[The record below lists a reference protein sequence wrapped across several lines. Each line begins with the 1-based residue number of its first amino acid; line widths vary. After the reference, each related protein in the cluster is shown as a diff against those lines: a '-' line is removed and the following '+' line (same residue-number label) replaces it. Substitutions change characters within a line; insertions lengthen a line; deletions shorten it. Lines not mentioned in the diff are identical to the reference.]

1 MRIVRGV
8 LVLALVA
15 ILAVAVALVGLLA
28 VVTGRALPQATG
40 TARVAG
46 LGASVS
52 VVRDAAG
59 IAHITADSTH
69 DLFFAQ
75 GYVHASERMWQME
88 VWRHI
93 SSGRLSE
100 LFGES
105 QLDTDRF
112 IRTLGW
118 RVAAQ
123 RDLEAYSPATRAVL
137 DAYTE
142 GVNAWLDG
150 HRDSLGLA
158 FLASGDTPEPWTD
171 LDTVAWGKVQAW
183 NLGGNFDSEV
193 FRYLADAALGD
204 PARTDSLFPAYRPD
218 APVITPS
225 GLPGSGGAGAKR
237 TAIAAPRVV
246 AVPGTTATASAPAA
260 RSTSAAPAGAT
271 TRRLDAA
278 QSAAWR
284 SVAGLGQEALQIAG
298 LDAADGLASD
308 HGIGSNNWV
317 VAPSMSATGGALLAN
332 DPHLGISMPSI
343 WYMNG
348 LHCRTLSDA
357 CPYDV
362 AGVSFPGV
370 PGVVLGHNARIA
382 WGATNVDPDVQDLVV
397 ETVDPANPANYL
409 HLGAS
414 IPFDVRHEQ
423 IKVKGEASVDLEVRS
438 TMHGPILNGVEDKLA
453 DAPPMALRW
462 TANRGTDRTLEAI
475 LGLNTAANFDGFRAS
490 LALYGAPAQNFV
502 YADVDGHIGYQ
513 FPGSVP
519 IRSNPADRGDRPVR
533 GDDGSGEWT
542 GSIPYDDLPWQL
554 DPPNGWIVSANNAA
568 VDGAYPYFVAQE
580 WDPGYRAQR
589 IIDLLKSHAGDGLTV
604 QELRSIQFDSSP
616 LRAHDVVPLL
626 KGATPT
632 TEDGRTIA
640 ARISGWDGAC
650 GTDSMGCAAW
660 NAWEYRVL
668 RDIFDDDL
676 GSSLARD
683 YVGSPFSWVLLRQLL
698 ADPTNRWW
706 DDTATTGITEGAAAI
721 VARAMDEA
729 GAELRAAIGSPDRWS
744 WGRLHTATFREA
756 TLGMSGIGPLEWY
769 FNDGPH
775 AVPGMAG
782 AIDNTYYRFTAAYPD
797 PGDAAYRPVG
807 IDHVFDMT
815 NMPSYRLTIDMSDLD
830 GARIVITTGQSGNPF
845 DRHYNDQ
852 IDLWSSGRTV
862 PLPFTAEA
870 IAAAA
875 VSTLTLGP

>member
-1 MRIVRGV
+1 MRIVRGAI
-8 LVLALVA
+8 VLALVA
-15 ILAVAVALVGLLA
+15 MLVVVIAVVGLLA
-28 VVTGRALPQATG
+28 VVTGRALPQETG
-40 TARVAG
+40 TAQVPG
-46 LGASVS
+46 LSASVS

-59 IAHITADSTH
+59 IAHISADTTH

-75 GYVHASERMWQME
+75 GYLHASERMWQME

-93 SSGRLSE
+93 SAGRLAE

-112 IRTLGW
+112 IRALGW

-123 RDLEAYSPATRAVL
+123 RDLDAVSPATRAVL
-137 DAYTE
+137 DAYTA

-158 FLASGDTPEPWTD
+158 FLVSGDMPEPWTD

-183 NLGGNFDSEV
+183 NLGGNFNSEV

-204 PARTDSLFPAYRPD
+204 PARTDELFPAYRQD
-218 APVITPS
+218 AQVITPT
-225 GLPGSGGAGAKR
+225 GLPGSGGAGAKV
-237 TAIAAPRVV
+237 TAVARPGETAAM
-246 AVPGTTATASAPAA
+246 TASASPSALAA
-260 RSTSAAPAGAT
+260 VAT
-271 TRRLDAA
+271 KPLDAA

-284 SVAGLGQEALQIAG
+284 SVARLGQAALQIAG

-348 LHCRTLSDA
+348 LHCRTVSDA

-382 WGATNVDPDVQDLVV
+382 WGATNIDPDVEDLVI

-409 HLGAS
+409 HLGKS
-414 IPFDVRHEQ
+414 IPFQVRHEQ
-423 IKVKGEASVDLEVRS
+423 IKVKGGSSVDLEVRS
-438 TMHGPILNGVEDKLA
+438 TMHGPILNGVDEQLA
-453 DAPPMALRW
+453 AAPPMAIRW
-462 TANRGTDRTLEAI
+462 SANIGPDRTLEAI
-475 LGLNTAANFDGFRAS
+475 LGLNTAANFDDFRAS
-490 LALYGAPAQNFV
+490 LALYSAPAQNFV

-513 FPGSVP
+513 FPGYVP
-519 IRSNPADRGDRPVR
+519 IRSNPKDRGDRPVR

-542 GSIPYDDLPWQL
+542 GRIPYDDLPWQL

-568 VDGAYPYFVAQE
+568 VDDRYPYFVAQE
-580 WDPGYRAQR
+580 WDPGYRAER
-589 IIDLLKSHAGDGLTV
+589 IIDLLTTYRADGLTV
-604 QELRSIQFDSSP
+604 EEFGKIQFDSSP
-616 LRAHDVVPLL
+616 LRARDIVPFLEA
-626 KGATPT
+626 ATPS
-632 TEDGRTIA
+632 TEDGATIA
-640 ARISGWDGAC
+640 SRISGWDGSC
-650 GTDSMGCAAW
+650 ETDSMGCAAW

-683 YVGSPFSWVLLRQLL
+683 YVGSPFSWVFLGQLL
-698 ADPTNRWW
+698 EDPTNRWW
-706 DDTATTGITEGAAAI
+706 DDTATPNLMERADDIAS
-721 VARAMDEA
+721 RAMDEA

-756 TLGMSGIGPLEWY
+756 TLGQSGIGPLEWY

-782 AIDNTYYRFTAAYPD
+782 AINNTYYHFTAAYPD
-797 PGDAAYRPVG
+797 PDDPDYRPVG
-807 IDHVFDMT
+807 INHVFDMT
-815 NMPSYRLTIDMSDLD
+815 NMPSYRLTINMSDLD
-830 GARIVITTGQSGNPF
+830 GARIVITTGQAGNPF

-852 IDLWSSGRTV
+852 IDLWGSGRTV
-862 PLPFTAEA
+862 PLPFTADA
-870 IAAAA
+870 IEAAA
-875 VSTLTLGP
+875 VSTLTLSP